1 MLFWQLWE
9 MPYLD
14 RQDRTCG
21 FLDIEENEN
30 TDKFYRRYF
39 ILDTRS
45 NFLYWYMDNPQV
57 ITYHKFRII
66 T

>member
-1 MLFWQLWE
+1 

-14 RQDRTCG
+14 RQDRICG

-39 ILDTRS
+39 ILDTSS
-45 NFLYWYMDNPQV
+45 NFLDWYMDNPQV
-57 ITYHKFRII
+57 ITYNNLPII
-66 T
+66 PKLYD